1 MSYRSVA
8 TRKVSSVDV
17 IENSRLERVMGVG
30 KLLRGLQLRSDL
42 VATGGQL
49 NMDPQKID
57 KMQTLDLSGKG
68 IGVQMEK
75 FCTALS
81 TGELS
86 SLTILDLS
94 DNRIGDEGMK
104 AFSEALSRGVL
115 ASLTVLDLSDNRI
128 GDEGMKAFSTA
139 LSSGAL
145 GSLVELWLH
154 DNKISRDGM
163 SAFAQE
169 IARGSLASL
178 EDLYIHNNDAAS
190 DAVIAAVRNRAVRN
204 RD

>member
-104 AFSEALSRGVL
+104 AFS
-115 ASLTVLDLSDNRI
+115 
-128 GDEGMKAFSTA
+128 TA